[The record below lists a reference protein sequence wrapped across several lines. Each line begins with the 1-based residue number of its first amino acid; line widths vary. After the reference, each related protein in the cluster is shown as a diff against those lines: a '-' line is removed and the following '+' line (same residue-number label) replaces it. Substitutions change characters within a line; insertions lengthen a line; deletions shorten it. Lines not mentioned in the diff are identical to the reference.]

1 MRRARDKHP
10 RLRTVPGRLAGIDAV
25 RQDLALADLE
35 LVRATQA
42 ADSKQTLEHVA
53 LARRF
58 VDEASKKLGRL
69 E

>member
-1 MRRARDKHP
+1 MKRERDKHP
-10 RLRTVPGRLAGIDAV
+10 RLRAEPGRLAGIDAA

-35 LVRATQA
+35 IVRATQA
-42 ADSKQTLEHVA
+42 ADSKQRLEHVA

-69 E
+69 A